1 MMFFFKNYLSWDETQ
16 RLKGDKYSWK
26 DAACPVT
33 KNIHIDLLREYWT
46 SVFYV

>member
-1 MMFFFKNYLSWDETQ
+1 MMFFKNYLSWDKTQ